1 MTRILLIEG
10 DPGERL
16 VLKSRLADLGYEV
29 VAAETGAK
37 GIVEAR
43 AGRFEAI
50 LIAAGLAGGVDGAEV
65 CRRVKAVPQLAA
77 VPIILYATTTTTPD
91 VAERMYDAGCEVFLP
106 KAQMGLLPRILQV
119 YRRQLSRFEELRDQN
134 RMLEQEAR
142 KIEEQAQRI
151 ADLEVSSLD
160 KGASSLL
167 VRELAAG
174 RPDGALLVEAS
185 GRVCYA
191 DRGACE
197 LLGVNIVGQS
207 LGQVAPGV
215 GLEAFVRDARTA
227 AREGFRFEVSPRK
240 DRVQRSLVASVLPVH
255 SSDESQRSL
264 RVLLVL
270 DLGKRRIAEE
280 LLRAKQVGIPRQQ
293 LGPLLEAAHSLYT
306 PEAITGRG
314 QASTELR
321 QRVSDLVTRHTPILI
336 HGARGSGKRH
346 AANVLH
352 FSGKATGPILQLRCG
367 SLSEQDLE
375 LELFGYR
382 KGVTPAA
389 LADSPGLLLLAQD
402 GTVLLDEIADMP
414 LTIQK
419 KLVEVIDEGK
429 LYRCGS
435 RKAERVEVRLVATTV
450 DDPDA
455 LVEAGQLDPTL
466 RARFGGGEVRIPSLL
481 ERQEDVPLL
490 VEQFLDRFGPGNGVM
505 SLSDHVAVTLAQYT
519 WPGGISELEDC
530 IEQACA
536 RSGGQGVD
544 VQHLP
549 RPLRDLASTIPS
561 HELIPVPRPEGE
573 PPAGTFSAVMNA
585 PRREA
590 QPWDITE
597 DDPISLEHYEM
608 KALLRALDICEGDK
622 LAAARLLKVGK
633 STLYRKLKRFGIT

>member
-16 VLKSRLADLGYEV
+16 VLKSRLADLAYEI
-29 VAAETGAK
+29 VAVETGAK

-43 AGRFEAI
+43 AGLFEAVV
-50 LIAAGLAGGVDGAEV
+50 IAAGLTGGVEGAEV
-65 CRRVKAVPQLAA
+65 CRRLKSIPQLAA
-77 VPIILYATTTTTPD
+77 VPVVMYATSATTPD
-91 VAERMYDAGCEVFLP
+91 VAERMYDAGCDTFLA
-106 KAQMGLLPRILQV
+106 KAQLALLPRVLQV
-119 YRRQLSRFEELRDQN
+119 HHRHLSRFDELRAQN
-134 RMLEQEAR
+134 RILEVEAR
-142 KIEEQAQRI
+142 KIDEQRQRI

-174 RPDGALLVEAS
+174 RPDGAVLVDTN
-185 GRVCYA
+185 GRVCHA

-207 LGQVAPGV
+207 LGQIAPGV

-227 AREGFRFEVSPRK
+227 AREGFRFEISARK
-240 DRVQRSLVASVLPVH
+240 DRVKRSLVASVLPVH
-255 SSDESQRSL
+255 CSDENQRSL

-280 LLRAKQVGIPRQQ
+280 LLRAKQTGIPRQQ

-321 QRVSDLVTRHTPILI
+321 SRITVAIKRHAPILI
-336 HGARGSGKRH
+336 HGPRGSGKRH

-352 FSGKATGPILQLRCG
+352 FSGKATGPVLQLRCG
-367 SLSEQDLE
+367 SLSESDLD
-375 LELFGYR
+375 LELFGFR
-382 KGVTPAA
+382 KGSSPSA

-402 GTVLLDEIADMP
+402 GTVLLDEIGDMP
-414 LTIQK
+414 LAIQK
-419 KLVEVIDEGK
+419 KLVQVIKEGC
-429 LYRCGS
+429 LYRYGS
-435 RKAERVEVRLVATTV
+435 RKAERVEVRLIATTV

-455 LVEAGQLDPTL
+455 LMEADQLDPGM
-466 RARFGGGEVRIPSLL
+466 RALFHGGEVCVPSLF

-490 VEQFLDRFGPGNGVM
+490 VEQFLDRFGPGHGVDC
-505 SLSDHVAVTLAQYT
+505 LSDQAAVALAQYG

-536 RSGGQGVD
+536 KAGGGAVD
-544 VQHLP
+544 VPHLP
-549 RPLRDLASTIPS
+549 RPLRDLAETMPT
-561 HELIPVPRPEGE
+561 HELIPMARPEGNL
-573 PPAGTFSAVMNA
+573 PAGTYSAVMNA
-585 PRREA
+585 PRREMM
-590 QPWDITE
+590 PWDITE
-597 DDPISLEHYEM
+597 EDPISLEHYEM
-608 KALLRALDICEGDK
+608 KALLRALDNCEGDK